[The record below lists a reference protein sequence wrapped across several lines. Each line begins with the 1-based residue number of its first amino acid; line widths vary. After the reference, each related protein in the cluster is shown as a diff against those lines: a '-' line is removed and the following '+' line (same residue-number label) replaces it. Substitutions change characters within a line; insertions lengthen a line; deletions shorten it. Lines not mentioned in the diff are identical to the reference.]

1 MNWKKRAGSIGLA
14 VIMGVLSASCGKT
27 QTVEK
32 EEVVDDS
39 FTQYSVI
46 ANSGGKIEKYALTN
60 SIEALD
66 ASYEKGIRLFD
77 VDFLFT
83 ADDVLILRHDWD
95 QTDFGQKK
103 VASLL
108 GQEFEK
114 DAYGQSVIDSSLL
127 PKYKTLQKQK
137 VYGKFDTYT
146 VEDLADWMSE
156 HKDAYVL
163 CDARQETVYAYQ
175 TIYEACN
182 QKDPELLKQIV
193 VECNNKEELE
203 NILAVYPF
211 ENILVR
217 KLEGNGISYN
227 DIIKMHRKYNVR
239 GAILGTEQQNEFS
252 VKRMKSNGMKIYWEQ
267 VDDLQSYQENFKRDG
282 VVSDTL
288 AEDELVEQE

>member
-1 MNWKKRAGSIGLA
+1 MNWKKRVGSIGLA
-14 VIMGVLSASCGKT
+14 VIMGVLSTGCGNT
-27 QTVEK
+27 QLV

-39 FTQYSVI
+39 FTQYNVI
-46 ANSGGKIEKYALTN
+46 ANSGGKIEEYALTN

-182 QKDPELLKQIV
+182 QKDSELLKQIV

-217 KLEGNGISYN
+217 KVEGNGISYN
-227 DIIKMHRKYNVR
+227 DIIKMHREYNVR
-239 GAILGTEQQNEFS
+239 GAILSTEQQNEFS
-252 VKRMKSNGMKIYWEQ
+252 VNRMKSNGMKIYWDQ
-267 VDDLQSYQENFKRDG
+267 VDDLQSYQEEFERDG
-282 VVSDTL
+282 VVSDSL

>member
-1 MNWKKRAGSIGLA
+1 MNWKKRVARLYLAALMGSLLPG
-14 VIMGVLSASCGKT
+14 CGKA
-27 QTVEK
+27 QVVEK

-39 FTQYSVI
+39 FTQYNVI
-46 ANSGGKIEKYALTN
+46 ANSGGKIGEYTLTN

-66 ASYEKGIRLFD
+66 ASYEKEIRLFE

-108 GQEFEK
+108 GQEYEK
-114 DAYGQSVIDSSLL
+114 DAYGESVIDSSLL

-137 VYGKFDTYT
+137 VYGKLDTYT
-146 VEDLADWMSE
+146 VEDLADWMAD
-156 HKDAYVL
+156 HKDAYIL
-163 CDARQETVYAYQ
+163 CDARQETIYAYQ
-175 TIYEACN
+175 TIYDVCN

-193 VECNNKEELE
+193 VLCNNEEELE
-203 NILAVYPF
+203 NILGVYSF

-217 KLEGNGISYN
+217 KSEGNAISYN
-227 DIIKMHRKYNVR
+227 DMIKMHRKYNVR
-239 GAILGTEQQNEFS
+239 GAILNTDQQNEFS
-252 VKRMKSNGMKIYWEQ
+252 VNRIRSNGMKIYWNQ
-267 VDDLQSYQENFKRDG
+267 VDDVESYLENFGRDG

-288 AEDELVEQE
+288 GENKPAE